1 MGHGRKK
8 KRTHAVPSQEEIEKI
23 PKTLVVKSGG
33 VGRSVGALVSD
44 VRHVMEPNTASKL
57 KERKT
62 NKIKDYIA
70 VSSQLGLTHLMLF
83 SQTEA

>member
-23 PKTLVVKSGG
+23 PKTLVVKSGS
-33 VGRSVGALVSD
+33 VGRSVGALVGD

-70 VSSQLGLTHLMLF
+70 
-83 SQTEA
+83 